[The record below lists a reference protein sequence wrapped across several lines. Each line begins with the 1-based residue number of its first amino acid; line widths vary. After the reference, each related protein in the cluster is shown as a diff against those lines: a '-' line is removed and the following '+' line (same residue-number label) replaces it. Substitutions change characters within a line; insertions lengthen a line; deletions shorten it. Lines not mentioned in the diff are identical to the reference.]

1 MKKSNQ
7 ITRKPRTE
15 IVYLASSAVK
25 RVSEGIGKGTG
36 YFIVIVL
43 IAMMSGRLVA
53 NKGSLARAV
62 QPLVWQMKW
71 GWHRVH
77 RAMERGKV
85 NIDEMIEKMN
95 MWCEDSLEIEEIK
108 LGKYSREVIAID
120 TSTIARMRSGEKLAL
135 AAKAYYGKV
144 GKAVKANVVAVA
156 SKIVMIKGIRLGL
169 VQKVRFGNSSES
181 VIEAVFKEVEKRETK
196 KLIVVDAG
204 IASKEQFSKGSE
216 KEALLGRLRIN
227 QKLRC
232 EPRKVEGKRGRPSL
246 HGAVLH
252 PGYKEVEVEEDE
264 KMILPS
270 PEGDIL
276 IRRWNCLHFQEFPDV
291 KLDVLRVDDPKYKKP
306 LLVGTIARELST
318 EEFFSAYPMRWPI
331 ETNFFVAQDSTSM
344 DSPRAWTK
352 NAIERRIGL
361 SLLSASLLQAIAAS
375 CDAIAV
381 GPWDTQATPSAG
393 RLARFLS
400 IHSHSFLDLSLSGLS
415 PKNYSKITSFPFFNN
430 LRDFKAA

>member
-1 MKKSNQ
+1 MKTNNQ
-7 ITRKPRTE
+7 ITRKPKTE

-77 RAMERGKV
+77 RAMERGKISV
-85 NIDEMIEKMN
+85 DKMIEKMN
-95 MWCEDSLEIEEIK
+95 IWCEENLEVKEVRI
-108 LGKYSREVIAID
+108 GKFQREVIAVD
-120 TSTIARMRSGEKLAL
+120 TSTIPRMRSGEKLAL

-144 GKAVKANVVAVA
+144 GKAVRANVVGVA

-169 VQKVRFGNSSES
+169 VQKVRFGDSCES
-181 VIEAVFKEVEKRETK
+181 AIEEVFKEIEKTERK
-196 KLIVVDAG
+196 KLIAVDAG
-204 IASKEQFSKGSE
+204 IATKEQFSRSTQKD
-216 KEALLGRLRIN
+216 ALLGRLRIN
-227 QKLRC
+227 QKMRC
-232 EPRKVEGKRGRPSL
+232 EPEKVEGKRGRPSL
-246 HGAVLH
+246 HGKIIH
-252 PGYKEVEVEEDE
+252 PGYSKVEVEADE
-264 KMILPS
+264 KIALPS
-270 PEGDIL
+270 PEGLIL
-276 IRRWNCLHFQEFPDV
+276 IRRWNCLHFQEFPEV
-291 KLDVLRVDDPKYKKP
+291 KLDVLRIDDPKYKKP
-306 LLVGTIARELST
+306 LLVGTIARELTT
-318 EEFFSAYPMRWPI
+318 EEFYQAYPMRWPI

-375 CDAIAV
+375 CEAIAV
-381 GPWDTQATPSAG
+381 GPWDRNATPSAG
-393 RLARFLS
+393 RLARFLN
-400 IHSHSFLDLSLSGLS
+400 IHSHSFLDLSLDGLA
-415 PKNYSKITSFPFFNN
+415 PKNYSKNLSFPFFNN
-430 LRDFKAA
+430 LRDLKAA